1 MSHHVVVVGAGP
13 GGLAAAALLAKAGV
27 RVTVLE
33 RLPHIGGR
41 TSTFVHDGFRFDRGP
56 TFFHYPQVLEKIL
69 ASLGYN
75 LWHELNLV
83 RLDPMYRLVFGSGG
97 EIRATSI
104 FRKMQ
109 AAIAALNASDAAQF
123 HRFLLDNRRKMDCFR
138 PFLESPFH
146 TWRDIFRSNILRLL
160 PTLKPWR
167 SLDHE
172 LKRYFAD
179 PRVRLAF
186 SFQSKYLGMSPQ
198 QCPSLFTILAF
209 LEYEYGVYHPV
220 GGCGTISNKLVR
232 IAQHLGASIHVNE
245 PVMEIRFE
253 KRRAVAVQTT
263 LAHYKADAIVLN
275 ADFAHA
281 MKRFVPDQ
289 LRRRWRNDQLAKKSM
304 SCSAFMLYLGLRGI
318 YDHLPHH
325 TIYIAKDYAKNMHD
339 IASSHTLSDDPS
351 FYVQNACIT
360 DATLAPSEKSTL
372 YVMVPVTHKSRRVNW
387 ESERL
392 RYRELILNKLAD
404 LGATD
409 IRSRIEYEQIF
420 TPVEWEAYF
429 DLYKGALFGLSHIWS
444 QMLHLRPHNRFE
456 ELDGVYLVGGNTHP
470 GSGLPVIFESAR
482 ISSQLLLED
491 LGVPIPWKNTPSKYE
506 CMEAAV

>member
-1 MSHHVVVVGAGP
+1 VVVVGAGP
-13 GGLAAAALLAKAGV
+13 GGLAAAALLAKAGI

-41 TSTFVHDGFRFDRGP
+41 TSTFVHNGFRFDRGP
-56 TFFHYPQVLEKIL
+56 TFFHYPQVLEKIF

-97 EIRATSI
+97 EIRATSV
-104 FRKMQ
+104 FRKME
-109 AAIAALNASDAAQF
+109 AAIAALNASDAAKFQ
-123 HRFLLDNRRKMDCFR
+123 RFLLDNRRKMDCFR
-138 PFLESPFH
+138 PFLESPFN

-167 SLDHE
+167 SLDQE

-209 LEYEYGVYHPV
+209 LEYEYGIYHPI
-220 GGCGTISNKLVR
+220 GGCGAITMALAR
-232 IAQHLGASIHVNE
+232 IARQLGASIHINE
-245 PVMEIRFE
+245 PVVEICFE
-253 KRRAVAVQTT
+253 KRRAVAVRTAVAQ
-263 LAHYKADAIVLN
+263 YKANAIVLN
-275 ADFAHA
+275 SDFAHT
-281 MKRFVPDQ
+281 MKRFVPDR
-289 LRRRWRNDQLAKKSM
+289 LRRRWRDEQLAKKSM
-304 SCSAFMLYLGLRGI
+304 SCSAFMLYIGLRGI

-325 TIYIAKDYAKNMHD
+325 TIYVAKNYNKNMNE
-339 IASSHTLSDDPS
+339 IGSSHMLSTDPS

-360 DATLAPSEKSTL
+360 DSTLAPEGKSTL
-372 YVMVPVTHKSRRVNW
+372 YVMVPVTHKSPKVNW
-387 ESERL
+387 ESERS
-392 RYRELILNKLAD
+392 RYRDLILNKLAE
-404 LGATD
+404 LGAPD
-409 IRSRIEYEQIF
+409 IHSRIECEQLF
-420 TPVEWEAYF
+420 TPADWETHF
-429 DLYKGALFGLSHIWS
+429 ELYKGALFGLSHIWS

-456 ELDGVYLVGGNTHP
+456 ELDRVYLVGSNTHP
-470 GSGLPVIFESAR
+470 GSGLPVIFQSAQ

-491 LGVPIPWKNTPSKYE
+491 LGVPIPWKNTPPQHEY
-506 CMEAAV
+506 MEVAV